1 MFSKGDVVR
10 VNNPYDKYFGEIA
23 MIISESTFGYNVKL
37 ECGNCTK
44 YDEGELSLIF
54 RHVS

>member
-37 ECGNCTK
+37 EGGSCTK
-44 YDEGELSLIF
+44 YDESELILVF
-54 RHVS
+54 RRLS

>member
-23 MIISESTFGYNVKL
+23 MIISESAFGYNVKL
-37 ECGNCTK
+37 DGGSCTK
-44 YDEGELSLIF
+44 YDEVELILVF
-54 RHVS
+54 RRLS

>member
-10 VNNPYDKYFGEIA
+10 VNNPYDKYFVEIA

-37 ECGNCTK
+37 EDGSCTK
-44 YDEGELSLIF
+44 YDEGELRLIF
-54 RHVS
+54 RCLS

>member
-10 VNNPYDKYFGEIA
+10 VNNPYDKHFGEIA

-37 ECGNCTK
+37 EG
-44 YDEGELSLIF
+44 
-54 RHVS
+54 VSTGINNL